1 MEGTVENTTSEELK
15 GIHKYLFKAEEID
28 GWHNV
33 NDVLMFIWNHS
44 FGDLMSKLLDVDFY
58 ELAEIRQEYWAD
70 KLLDLYAHNP
80 ARIWAVLDTKLQC
93 RLIKISLEYY
103 GGKRE

>member
-1 MEGTVENTTSEELK
+1 MTEGK
-15 GIHKYLFKAEEID
+15 IGIYKYLSEGKEINCWRD
-28 GWHNV
+28 V

-44 FGDLMSKLLDVDFY
+44 FGELMSKLLNANFY
-58 ELAEIRQEYWAD
+58 ELEKHRQDYWVE
-70 KLLDLYAHNP
+70 KLFDLYSNNP

-93 RLIKISLEYY
+93 RLVKLSLEYY